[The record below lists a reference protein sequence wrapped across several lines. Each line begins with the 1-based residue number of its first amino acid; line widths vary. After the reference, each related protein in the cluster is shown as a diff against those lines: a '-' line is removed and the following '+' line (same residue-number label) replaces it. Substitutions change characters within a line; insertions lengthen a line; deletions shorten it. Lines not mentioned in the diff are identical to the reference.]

1 MDVEIVSYPKIVFVV
16 PYRDREPHKHFFD
29 KYMKYLLE
37 DYDEK
42 DYEIIFSFQDNTLPF
57 NRGGMKNLG
66 FIYIKNKYP
75 KYYKDITFVF
85 HDVDTVPYKKGLLDY
100 ETSTGIIKHFY
111 GYQWALGGIVSVT
124 GHDFELMD
132 GFPNFWGWGFED
144 NELQRRANKHNIEV
158 DREKFYNIKSNEIL
172 HFYDEFIKKISRTQ
186 LEEEGSK
193 SIMDGLSTLLEI
205 NQYWNEEDQM
215 LYNTSFSC
223 LYTPHDHFKT
233 HRIGE
238 GIKVKVPRGP
248 KRYLKSTEKGKK
260 KKNTVYS
267 FLNNI

>member
-1 MDVEIVSYPKIVFVV
+1 MEETHPKIIFII

-29 KYMKYLLE
+29 RYMKYILE
-37 DYDEK
+37 DIDQN
-42 DYEIIFSFQDNTLPF
+42 DYEIIYSFQNNNLPF

-66 FIYIKNKYP
+66 FLYIKKKYP
-75 KYYKDITFVF
+75 KYYQEMSFVF

-100 ETSTGIIKHFY
+100 ETKKGVIKHYY
-111 GYQWALGGIVSVT
+111 GYRWALGGIVSIT

-144 NELQRRANKHNIEV
+144 NELQRRANRNNILI
-158 DREKFYNIKSNEIL
+158 DRDTFYSIKSNEIL
-172 HFYDEFIKKISRTQ
+172 HFYDDFIKKISKTQ

-193 SIMDGLSTLLEI
+193 SILDGLSTLLDI
-205 NQYWNEEDQM
+205 NQYWNDENHM

-223 LYTPHDHFKT
+223 EYTPNDSFKL
-233 HRIGE
+233 HKLGD
-238 GIKVKVPRGP
+238 GIKVNVPIGRKKYLRSTD
-248 KRYLKSTEKGKK
+248 KREK
-260 KKNTVYS
+260 KKNAVYS